1 MMRISTEERMNLFRR
16 KREHHEVVRRS
27 MKFSMMEKQIAL
39 VLDGLKYLSFEN
51 VVHLMGV
58 VNLSECSNTKLCL
71 LFQFIIASK
80 TFFNAS
86 SHRMLLVLT
95 EAYNYTIFFAYDCT
109 FPEHMNVV
117 FSTLKDVK
125 GANQTTFVCQNI
137 KIV

>member
-58 VNLSECSNTKLCL
+58 VNLSECSKSHVTNLCGKRPQKETMCRTKSELRNES
-71 LFQFIIASK
+71 FTQK
-80 TFFNAS
+80 
-86 SHRMLLVLT
+86 VL
-95 EAYNYTIFFAYDCT
+95 
-109 FPEHMNVV
+109 P
-117 FSTLKDVK
+117 L
-125 GANQTTFVCQNI
+125 
-137 KIV
+137 